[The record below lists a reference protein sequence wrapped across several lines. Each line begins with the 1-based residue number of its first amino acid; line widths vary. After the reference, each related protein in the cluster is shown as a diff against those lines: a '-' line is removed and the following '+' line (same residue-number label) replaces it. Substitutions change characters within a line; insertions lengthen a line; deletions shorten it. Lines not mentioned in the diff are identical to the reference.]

1 VTDSLSL
8 FHCNRCLWVYL
19 DGILQ
24 TNTSS
29 TYYNATGLIPDTNY
43 EIGTHTVD
51 KSGKVNSK
59 WMNKTA
65 KTIAH
70 SETSPPLVTNPSATP
85 AIILNDNG
93 RPRVPG
99 TNISQLN
106 VTIMDNTEVDTV
118 TIDLSPIGG
127 SASAQ
132 MTNIPGTDIWSV
144 TVNATTGIN
153 LTHNLIVTATD
164 TSGNSNTSVSIQ
176 LTVLRRADVFRDN
189 IVDLKDAVYI

>member
-1 VTDSLSL
+1 MTDSLSL

-19 DGILQ
+19 DGVLQ

-29 TYYNATGLIPDTNY
+29 TYYNATGLSPDTSY
-43 EIGTHTVD
+43 EIGTHTVAE
-51 KSGKVNSK
+51 SGNVNSTS
-59 WMNKTA
+59 MNQTTKTA
-65 KTIAH
+65 A
-70 SETSPPLVTNPSATP
+70 SSDTSSPLVTNPSATP

-93 RPRVPG
+93 RPRVPC

-106 VTIMDNTEVDTV
+106 VTIVDNTEVDTV

-132 MTNIPGTDIWSV
+132 MTNIPGTDICSV

-164 TSGNSNTSVSIQ
+164 TSGNSNTSVSIP
-176 LTVLRRADVFRDN
+176 LTCASKR
-189 IVDLKDAVYI
+189 